1 VRRTRQIFW
10 IADVRRI
17 ADVRSWAGWPGRRW
31 APTDQRGEGQVRAR
45 VRRTR
50 AQVNARQSAGV
61 ATRVPRDWVPDAA
74 RGQGGVFT
82 RRQALS
88 GGLSA
93 AQVRRQI
100 DTGRWVRVV
109 GCALARSGVEIGPW
123 QQAHGAWLT
132 WPDSVMCLGTAAR
145 LHRLPVPDD
154 GLVHVVVPSPRASR
168 GALTRHEF
176 PLGPGDVTRIGQA
189 AVTSRR
195 RTVLDCLGRLPDDQ
209 SEALTAWVLT
219 RRLLG
224 PDELARAIAERPGAW
239 GNVRRRRALL
249 DMQAGAAGP
258 AERRLHRLLRGAGLT
273 GWLPNESLSGHL
285 GICASADVY
294 FPDVRLV
301 IEVDGVAFHGPDRFQ
316 ADRTRQNLLVGAG
329 CTVLRFTWG
338 DLTQRPDAIIA
349 QIEACL
355 RRLRALSRGI

>member
-1 VRRTRQIFW
+1 MAISV
-10 IADVRRI
+10 
-17 ADVRSWAGWPGRRW
+17 S
-31 APTDQRGEGQVRAR
+31 
-45 VRRTR
+45 
-50 AQVNARQSAGV
+50 
-61 ATRVPRDWVPDAA
+61 RDWVPDAA

-82 RRQALS
+82 ARQALAE
-88 GGLSA
+88 GLTA
-93 AQVRRQI
+93 AQVRRRI

-109 GCALARSGVEIGPW
+109 GGALADSALEISPW
-123 QQAHGAWLT
+123 QQAHAACLT
-132 WPDSVMCLGTAAR
+132 WPDSVVCLGTAAR

-176 PLGPGDVTRIGQA
+176 PLGPGDVTRLGQA
-189 AVTSRR
+189 AVTTRR
-195 RTVLDCLGRLPDDQ
+195 RTVVDCLGRLPDDQ
-209 SEALTAWVLT
+209 SEALTTWVLT

-224 PDELARAIAERPGAW
+224 PDELDRAIAARPGAW

-249 DMQAGAAGP
+249 DMRAGAAGP

-285 GICASADVY
+285 GLYASADVY

-301 IEVDGVAFHGPDRFQ
+301 IEIDGAAFHGPDRFQ

-329 CTVLRFTWG
+329 CTVLRFTWE
-338 DLTQRPDAIIA
+338 DLTHRPAAVIA
-349 QIEACL
+349 QIEASL
-355 RRLRALSRGI
+355 RRLRALSRGF